1 LREKNVTQSRK
12 GAKEQPNLVY
22 FFKKPLQTLRLCEKK
37 SVTQRRKGA
46 KEQPNLIYFFKPT
59 FTNFAALR
67 EKKYHA
73 KAQRRK
79 GTAEFSLF
87 F

>member
-1 LREKNVTQSRK
+1 VS
-12 GAKEQPNLVY
+12 
-22 FFKKPLQTLRLCEKK
+22 
-37 SVTQRRKGA
+37 RKGA